1 MVNLHTLPLSFFFI
15 VPDVVRSP
23 YPNENHVTIPES
35 VTTLEGIQKMENLEV
50 KLDSFSSS
58 KSIYVGY
65 RKYNTRVK
73 SFEQNNTWSEDKKKE
88 FSTYGFLYGGFDLN
102 TQCFHCGCMK
112 DDWRETDNILKIHL
126 SLSESCAYI
135 SYVKSL
141 SESSQ

>member
-1 MVNLHTLPLSFFFI
+1 MDFQLFCFNFRSFFFYI
-15 VPDVVRSP
+15 NAKLT
-23 YPNENHVTIPES
+23 YIYT

-88 FSTYGFLYGGFDLN
+88 FSTYGFLYGGKI
-102 TQCFHCGCMK
+102 CGIYIA
-112 DDWRETDNILKIHL
+112 EIKIRKL
-126 SLSESCAYI
+126 FEN
-135 SYVKSL
+135 
-141 SESSQ
+141 

>member
-1 MVNLHTLPLSFFFI
+1 M
-15 VPDVVRSP
+15 
-23 YPNENHVTIPES
+23 EK
-35 VTTLEGIQKMENLEV
+35 LEA

-58 KSIYVGY
+58 KKSKYVGY

-112 DDWRETDNILKIHL
+112 DDWRETDNILEAHL
-126 SLSESCAYI
+126 SLSKSCAYI